1 MHGSQGGMTEMAALQ
16 RGAPMTDEKCPFL
29 EMTTVTFCKAFPV
42 KKMIPL
48 DRSTS
53 AKGLCH
59 SGNFRL
65 CSAFREIEGH
75 ATAAENVRG
84 FQLRPDYYFHPRHVW
99 IAPGKESDTEARVG
113 ADDFTQRLVGR
124 IDRLSLPPEGFP
136 VRENSVCFLLHSGD
150 KTARM
155 VAPGDGIVKAI
166 NKKVVDDPG
175 LINRDPYEEGWLF
188 SMHIAGDSIPR
199 MYHGGVARQWLDWE
213 AERLHRMFSS
223 DLGITATDGGEAL
236 SDISSRLNE
245 AQWSR
250 IVALFL
256 G

>member
-1 MHGSQGGMTEMAALQ
+1 MGE
-16 RGAPMTDEKCPFL
+16 EKCPFL
-29 EMTTVTFCKAFPV
+29 EMTTVTFCKAYPV

-59 SGNFRL
+59 TGNYRL
-65 CSAFREIEGH
+65 CSAFRELEAPGS
-75 ATAAENVRG
+75 TAERVRG
-84 FQLRPDYYFHPRHVW
+84 FLLRPDYYFHPRHLWVS
-99 IAPGKESDTEARVG
+99 PGKENQTEVRVG
-113 ADDFTQRLVGR
+113 ADDFSQRLVGR
-124 IDRLSLPPEGFP
+124 IDRVSLPPEGAT

-150 KTARM
+150 RTSRM
-155 VAPGDGIVKAI
+155 GAPGDGIVSAI
-166 NKKVVDDPG
+166 NKKVVDDPAT
-175 LINRDPYEEGWLF
+175 INRDPYEEGWIF
-188 SMHIAGDSIPR
+188 SMHAAGEWIPHL
-199 MYHGGVARQWLDWE
+199 YHGSVARQWLDWE

-223 DLGITATDGGEAL
+223 DLGITATDGGETL

>member
-1 MHGSQGGMTEMAALQ
+1 MMKFAAKQ
-16 RGAPMTDEKCPFL
+16 RGAPMSDEKCPFL
-29 EMTTVTFCKAFPV
+29 EMTTVTYCKAFPV

-48 DRSTS
+48 DRSIS
-53 AKGLCH
+53 AKGMCH
-59 SGNFRL
+59 TGNHRL
-65 CSAFREIEGH
+65 CSAFRELEGPG
-75 ATAAENVRG
+75 TMTESVRG
-84 FQLRPDYYFHPRHVW
+84 FRLRHDYYFHPRHVW
-99 IAPGKESDTEARVG
+99 VAPGKENETEARVG
-113 ADDFTQRLVGR
+113 ADDFARRLVGK
-124 IDRLSLPPEGFP
+124 IDRISLPPEGSP

-150 KTARM
+150 RTARM

-166 NKKVVDDPG
+166 NKKVVDDPA
-175 LINRDPYEEGWLF
+175 IFNRDPYEEGWLF
-188 SMHIAGDSIPR
+188 SLHVAGEWIPR
-199 MYHGGVARQWLDWE
+199 LYHGSVAHQWLDWE
-213 AERLHRMFSS
+213 AERLQRTFSS

>member
-1 MHGSQGGMTEMAALQ
+1 MA
-16 RGAPMTDEKCPFL
+16 DEKCPFL

-42 KKMIPL
+42 KKMIPV

-53 AKGLCH
+53 TKGLCH
-59 SGNFRL
+59 TGNYRL
-65 CSAFREIEGH
+65 CSAFREIEGP
-75 ATAAENVRG
+75 ATAEESLRG

-99 IAPGKESDTEARVG
+99 VAPGKEAETEARMGV
-113 ADDFTQRLVGR
+113 DDFTQRLVGE
-124 IDRLSLPPEGFP
+124 IDRVSLPAEGSA
-136 VRENSVCFLLHSGD
+136 VRENSVSFLLHSG
-150 KTARM
+150 KRTARM
-155 VAPGDGIVKAI
+155 VAPGDGIVREI
-166 NKKVVDDPG
+166 NKKVADDPG

-188 SMHIAGDSIPR
+188 SMHLAGDWIPR
-199 MYHGGVARQWLDWE
+199 LYHGGVARQWLDWE